1 MEGLASISQV
11 FGYLLPIIG
20 AVALIVLIVLLLN
33 VNKMLKDVNVTVSK
47 CNPVVDGV
55 NDAVATTNGYLKDLK
70 TTVVAVNNL
79 SMSVEAV
86 RATTERVVKNSA
98 SKINKQYDQVK
109 EWVTDALEKREI
121 AKKAEKQEVAVASAE
136 KPAE

>member
-20 AVALIVLIVLLLN
+20 VVALIALIILLIN
-33 VNKMLKDVNVTVSK
+33 VINITKDLKVTVTK
-47 CNPVVDGV
+47 ANPIVDGV
-55 NDAVATTNGYLKDLK
+55 NEAVTTTNGYLKEF
-70 TTVVAVNNL
+70 NNM

-98 SKINKQYDQVK
+98 KQFNKQYAQVK
-109 EWVTDALEKREI
+109 EWVTDALEKRELE
-121 AKKAEKQEVAVASAE
+121 KKSKQQVAVASAE

>member
-20 AVALIVLIVLLLN
+20 VVALIALIVLLIN
-33 VNKMLKDVNVTVSK
+33 VINITKDLKVTVTK
-47 CNPVVDGV
+47 ANPIVDGV
-55 NDAVATTNGYLKDLK
+55 NEAVTTTNGYLKEFN
-70 TTVVAVNNL
+70 TTVKAVNNM

-98 SKINKQYDQVK
+98 KQFNKQYAQVK
-109 EWVTDALEKREI
+109 EWVTDALEKRELE
-121 AKKAEKQEVAVASAE
+121 KKSKQQVAVASAE